1 MKIISIKFKNINSF
15 RGEHYVS
22 FDTPEIRQQGIF
34 TITGPTGAGKTT
46 ILDAITVALYNKVSR
61 HGKDTEHI
69 LSRHTTD
76 CSSEVVFETNGEQYR
91 SVWSCYMSNPRKED
105 KQPEAKWNMDLYHLS
120 GSEPNRAI
128 ATKHTAVPVK
138 IEEIV
143 KLSYDQFTRSVL
155 LAQGQFDAFLH
166 AKSDVKSS
174 LLEQITGINI
184 YTKIGKLAHQKF
196 TEQRL
201 ALDNLER
208 EKSYLTILSDEAL
221 AQLLADIAHIQQQK
235 QQLETAINTHTQQL
249 QLINETAKWQ
259 QKCSNDKAAFDA
271 AQADLEVLQPQIAR
285 LEKHKNALPF
295 QKNLSDWKEK
305 IRHIS
310 DLSNKIDLTNTQLG
324 ALIADEKQTKTQLQ
338 TLQAQ
343 LDACLIEQQT
353 KEPIIEQTLRYE
365 TQLADKQPQLQ
376 ALQKTEQTLSAQIS
390 SLKKQID
397 EQKKQID
404 ESQTQQ
410 QILSQW
416 LQQNAT
422 DHNINVQ
429 LIATKLNAL
438 NEVRQRHSEQIGVVE
453 KQTEQGKVSAQKQAQ
468 SKDAEA
474 KITEK
479 IVSVQ
484 KQSTALSQ
492 QINTLPTPELLNQI
506 VAQLQEAIPL
516 LKSQIELKQNFDAKN
531 QQREQLLKQLND
543 QKAQLKAAE
552 QEKSTTETDL
562 TAATALLETT
572 EKLYEAEKTIANFD
586 QHRHKLHANEP
597 CPLCGSTNHP
607 LLANNYVPK
616 LSQTEQNRNE
626 QRKQHELL
634 NKKLSLVDKNIV
646 ATTTQIDNIIGNGKL
661 IKADLD
667 GFKTTFERQNVRLG
681 LSLSIDNNIKD
692 QLNVL
697 STEKQ
702 QELDREKGRQ
712 STYQQLN
719 NAIEKLKTEQ
729 NGLQTELLN
738 CKNQQNI
745 LAEQQKSAEQNAQ
758 DAQKQADQ
766 LANEGKER
774 NNELSKIL
782 QPHQLS
788 IPAVSNTTQFISTI
802 QERYNTYQNKHEE
815 GRNIEKKA
823 NELQTEIGKTRLL
836 LANEQQNWATTTA
849 NLQKQQ
855 TDIAKLE
862 QLIAQNLVPFEL
874 KDAAKERQRIS
885 HLIASY
891 NQTKQE
897 LTPLL
902 TQISTQLVAKEQL
915 MADAKAERETLFN
928 LSQFEEQHLNE
939 KIPAA
944 GFSSIADLDN
954 AFLDHQIAQK
964 LADEIAQKRETVAQ
978 KQTLLHSSE
987 QQLAS
992 FQQQSNTTHSAD
1004 NLVRLIAEQKQQQ
1017 QAHSESIGRLQQQ
1030 KSNHEAQVEKAIDLT
1045 QEINVQRL
1053 ITGRWETIKKIV
1065 GSADGKD
1072 FRATAQAITLDH
1084 LVLLANR
1091 HIRQLSD
1098 RYTIQKNSSNT
1109 KDKEL
1114 ELEIVDEHQADAVR
1128 PMKSLSGG
1136 ESFLVSLA
1144 LALGLS
1150 DLASKNRPI
1159 GSLFIDEGFGS
1170 LSPDALDMALNTF
1183 ENLQEQGKIIGI
1195 ISHVEALKE
1204 RIPAQIQVSKKGN
1217 SGTSE
1222 VKSVFAR
1229 K

>member
-69 LSRHTTD
+69 LSRHTAD
-76 CSSEVVFETNGEQYR
+76 CSSEVVFEINGEQYR

-105 KQPEAKWNMDLYHLS
+105 KQPEAKWNMDLYHIT

-128 ATKHTAVPVK
+128 ATKHTAVPAK
-138 IEEIV
+138 IEDIV

-166 AKSDVKSS
+166 AKPDVKSS

-196 TEQRL
+196 TEQKL

-208 EKSYLTILSDEAL
+208 EKSYLTILSDDAL
-221 AQLLADIAHIQQQK
+221 AQLLAAIAHIQQQK

-249 QLINETAKWQ
+249 QLLNEATKWQ
-259 QKCSNDKAAFDA
+259 QKCSSDKAAFDS

-295 QKNLSDWKEK
+295 QKNLDDWKEK

-310 DLSNKIDLTNTQLG
+310 DLSNKIDLTNTQLV
-324 ALIADEKQTKTQLQ
+324 ALIADEKQMKTDLQ
-338 TLQAQ
+338 TLQTD

-376 ALQKTEQTLSAQIS
+376 TLQKTEQTLSVQINE
-390 SLKKQID
+390 LKKQID

-404 ESQTQQ
+404 ETQIQQ

-438 NEVRQRHSEQIGVVE
+438 NEVRQRYSEQMEVAK
-453 KQTEQGKVSAQKQAQ
+453 KQNEQAQSSVQKQAQ
-468 SKDAEA
+468 SKDNEA

-479 IVSVQ
+479 INFAQ
-484 KQSTALSQ
+484 KQSIALSQ
-492 QINTLPTPELLNQI
+492 QIHTLPTPELLTQI
-506 VAQLQEAIPL
+506 VAQLQETIPL
-516 LKSQIELKQNFDAKN
+516 LKLQMERKRYFDEKN
-531 QQREQLLKQLND
+531 QQREQLLKQLNE
-543 QKAQLKAAE
+543 QKAQLKTAE
-552 QEKSTTETDL
+552 QEKSATETDL
-562 TAATALLETT
+562 TAAATLLETT

-586 QHRHKLHANEP
+586 QHRHKLHPNEP

-607 LLANNYVPK
+607 LLAGNYVPK

-626 QRKQHELL
+626 QRKQHEFLS
-634 NKKLSLVDKNIV
+634 KKLLLADKNI
-646 ATTTQIDNIIGNGKL
+646 ATISTQIGNIIDNGKL
-661 IKADLD
+661 ITADLD
-667 GFKTTFERQNVRLG
+667 EFKTTFEQQNVRLG
-681 LSLSIDNNIKD
+681 LLLSIDNIKD
-692 QLNVL
+692 ELNVL
-697 STEKQ
+697 CTEKQ
-702 QELDREKGRQ
+702 QELDREKGKQ

-719 NAIEKLKTEQ
+719 NEIEKLKTEQ
-729 NGLQTELLN
+729 NRLQTEVLN

-758 DAQKQADQ
+758 NAQKQAKQ
-766 LANEGKER
+766 LTDEGKEKR
-774 NNELSKIL
+774 SELNEIL
-782 QPHQLS
+782 QAHQLS
-788 IPAVSNTTQFISTI
+788 IPELGNTTQFISTI

-815 GRNIEKKA
+815 GQNTEKKA
-823 NELQTEIGKTRLL
+823 RELQTEIEKTRLL
-836 LANEQQNWATTTA
+836 LANEQQNCLATTA

-855 TDIAKLE
+855 IDIAKLE
-862 QLIAQNLVPFEL
+862 QLIAQNIASFEL

-885 HLIASY
+885 HLIANY
-891 NQTKQE
+891 NQAKQD

-928 LSQFEEQHLNE
+928 LSQFEEQHLKE

-944 GFSSIADLDN
+944 GFASIADLDN

-964 LADEIAQKRETVAQ
+964 LADEIAEKRETVAQ

-987 QQLAS
+987 QQLAN

-1004 NLVRLIAEQKQQQ
+1004 NLAILIVEQKQQQ
-1017 QAHSESIGRLQQQ
+1017 QTHSESIGGLQQQ
-1030 KSNHEAQVEKAIDLT
+1030 KSNHEAQVEKATALT
-1045 QEINVQRL
+1045 EKINAQRL

-1098 RYTIQKNSSNT
+1098 RYTIQKNSSGI

-1222 VKSVFAR
+1222 IKSIFAR